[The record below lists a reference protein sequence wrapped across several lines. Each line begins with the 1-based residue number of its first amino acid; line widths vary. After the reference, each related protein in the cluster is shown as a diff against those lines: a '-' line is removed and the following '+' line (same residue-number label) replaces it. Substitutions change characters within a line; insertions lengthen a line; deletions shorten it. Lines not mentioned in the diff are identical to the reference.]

1 MSRIAVFPARK
12 SRGALLFLFALVAF
26 FALLRLGL
34 GFLFGAFFAFHFL
47 LALLDDF
54 RLGRRCSF
62 RSHGFRGLLFF
73 DLERDDVRQHAFGL
87 GQQLE
92 FRGVNR
98 QITGAQ
104 R

>member
-1 MSRIAVFPARK
+1 MSRIDVFPARK

-54 RLGRRCSF
+54 RLGRRCGF
-62 RSHGFRGLLFF
+62 RRHGFRGLLFF
-73 DLERDDVRQHAFGL
+73 DVERADVLPPAFVVGEAL
-87 GQQLE
+87 ASG
-92 FRGVNR
+92 GVDPP
-98 QITGAQ
+98 
-104 R
+104 